1 MRTLNKTDIMKKILL
16 LALLVMSMAVTAQE
30 KRYVIQ
36 GEMSSPVLCYSNE
49 AVTEVRLEQM
59 VDGQMVEVASSPV
72 VGNKFMFEG
81 IVPQELALYNITG
94 FDNGTIQVFVEE
106 GVINVG
112 PFDAAYPVGARI
124 GGTPSNDMYQAYI
137 DLNGECIKEAKVRM
151 KEAQESMPAEVKG
164 NLEAEA
170 KYTSPVFYVNNMHFK
185 VAIMDFI
192 YKNIDSP
199 VALYIIKYSMMPAFA
214 TDVIQD
220 FIDAVPAE
228 LHSLSMYKELVND
241 VLSANLKVGSQAP
254 DITGRTPDGKPVSL
268 SDFRGKYV
276 FLDFWASW
284 CAPCRRE
291 IPYLKEALA
300 YSGESENLV
309 VLSYSID
316 DEYED
321 WIGCIADNELTHRN
335 WVHIS
340 SLKGWNSEGIKLF
353 GVKGVP
359 FTALIGPDGN
369 VVAFEL
375 RGEEMVKR
383 LRKIV
388 DDVNE

>member
-1 MRTLNKTDIMKKILL
+1 MRKFLV
-16 LALLVMSMAVTAQE
+16 LALLAISTVITAQE
-30 KRYVIQ
+30 KRFVIK

-49 AVTEVRLEQM
+49 SVTEVKLEQM
-59 VDGQMVEVASSPV
+59 VDGQMVVTATVPV
-72 VGNKFMFEG
+72 VDNKFVFEG
-81 IVPQELALYNITG
+81 VVPAELALFNITG
-94 FDNGTIQVFVEE
+94 FDNGTIQLFIEE

-137 DLNGECIKEAKVRM
+137 DLNGKCIKEAKERM
-151 KEAQESMPAEVKG
+151 KEAQANIPAEIKG

-199 VALYIIKYSMMPAFA
+199 VVLYIIKYSMMPAFS

-220 FIDAVPAE
+220 FIDAVPTE

-254 DITGRTPDGKPVSL
+254 DITGRTPDGKTISL

-300 YSGESENLV
+300 YSGESENIV

-321 WIGCIADNELTHRN
+321 WTGCIADNELTHRN

-340 SLKGWNSEGIKLF
+340 ALKGWNSEGIKLF

-359 FTALIGPDGN
+359 FTALIAPDGN

-383 LRKIV
+383 LKKIV
-388 DDVNE
+388 DGVNE

>member
-1 MRTLNKTDIMKKILL
+1 MKKILL

-49 AVTEVRLEQM
+49 SVTEVRLEQM
-59 VDGQMVEVASSPV
+59 VDGQMVEAASSPV
-72 VGNKFMFEG
+72 VDNKFMFEG

-321 WIGCIADNELTHRN
+321 WTGCIADNELTHRN

>member
-1 MRTLNKTDIMKKILL
+1 MRKLL
-16 LALLVMSMAVTAQE
+16 VLALLAISTVITAQE
-30 KRYVIQ
+30 KRYVIK

-49 AVTEVRLEQM
+49 TVTEVKLEQM
-59 VDGQMVEVASSPV
+59 VDGQMVVTATAPV
-72 VGNKFMFEG
+72 VGNRFVFEG
-81 IVPQELALYNITG
+81 VVPAELGLFNITG
-94 FDNGTIQVFVEE
+94 FDNGTIQLFIEE

-137 DLNGECIKEAKVRM
+137 DLNSECIKEAKVRM
-151 KEAQESMPAEVKG
+151 KEAQASIPAEIKG

-192 YKNIDSP
+192 YRNIDSP
-199 VALYIIKYSMMPAFA
+199 VVLYIIKYSMMPTFT
-214 TDVIQD
+214 TDVIQN
-220 FIDAVPAE
+220 FIDAVPEE

-241 VLSANLKVGSQAP
+241 VLSANLKVGAKAP
-254 DITGRTPDGKPVSL
+254 DISGRTPDGKELSL
-268 SDFRGKYV
+268 SDFKGKYV

-300 YSGESENLV
+300 YSGESDNIV

-321 WIGCIADNELTHRN
+321 WTGCIADNELVHRN

-340 SLKGWNSEGIKLF
+340 VLKGWNSEALKFF
-353 GVKGVP
+353 GVNGVP
-359 FTALIGPDGN
+359 FTALIDPEGK
-369 VVAFEL
+369 VVQFEL
-375 RGEEMVKR
+375 RGEEMVKK
-383 LRKIV
+383 LKKIV
-388 DDVNE
+388 DGINE

>member
-1 MRTLNKTDIMKKILL
+1 M
-16 LALLVMSMAVTAQE
+16 LALLAISTVITAQE
-30 KRYVIQ
+30 KRFVIK

-49 AVTEVRLEQM
+49 SVTEVKLEQM
-59 VDGQMVEVASSPV
+59 VDGQMVVTATVPV
-72 VGNKFMFEG
+72 VDNKFVFEG
-81 IVPQELALYNITG
+81 VVPAELALFNITG
-94 FDNGTIQVFVEE
+94 FDNGTIQLFIEE

-137 DLNGECIKEAKVRM
+137 DLNGKCIKEAKERM
-151 KEAQESMPAEVKG
+151 KEAQANIPAEIKG

-199 VALYIIKYSMMPAFA
+199 VALYIIKYSMMPAFS

-220 FIDAVPAE
+220 FIDAVPTE

-254 DITGRTPDGKPVSL
+254 DITGRTPDGKTISL

-300 YSGESENLV
+300 YSGESENIV

-321 WIGCIADNELTHRN
+321 WTGCIADNELTHRN

-340 SLKGWNSEGIKLF
+340 ALKGWNSEGIKLF

-383 LRKIV
+383 LKKIV
-388 DDVNE
+388 DGVNE

>member
-1 MRTLNKTDIMKKILL
+1 MRKIFI
-16 LALLVMSMAVTAQE
+16 LALLAISTVITAQE
-30 KRYVIQ
+30 KRFVIK
-36 GEMSSPVLCYSNE
+36 GEMSSPYLCYSDE
-49 AVTEVRLEQM
+49 AVKEVNLEQM
-59 VDGQMVEVASSPV
+59 VDGQMVVTATVPV
-72 VGNKFMFEG
+72 VDNKFVFEG
-81 IVPQELALYNITG
+81 VVPDELGLFNITG
-94 FDNGTIQVFVEE
+94 FDNGTIQLFIEE
-106 GVINVG
+106 GVMNVG

-124 GGTPSNDMYQAYI
+124 GGTPCNDMYQAYI
-137 DLNGECIKEAKVRM
+137 DLNSACVKEAKARM
-151 KEAQESMPAEVKG
+151 KEAQENMPADIKG

-199 VALYIIKYSMMPAFA
+199 VALYIIKYSMMPTFT
-214 TDVIQD
+214 TDVIQN
-220 FIDAVPAE
+220 FIDAVPEE
-228 LHSLSMYKELVND
+228 LHSLAMYKELVND

-254 DITGRTPDGKPVSL
+254 DITGRTPDGKEVSL

-300 YSGESENLV
+300 YSGESENIV

-321 WIGCIADNELTHRN
+321 WTGCIADNGLTHRN

-340 SLKGWNSEGIKLF
+340 ALKGWNSEGIKLF
-353 GVKGVP
+353 SVKGVP

-383 LRKIV
+383 LKKIV
-388 DDVNE
+388 GGVNE

>member
-1 MRTLNKTDIMKKILL
+1 MRKFLV
-16 LALLVMSMAVTAQE
+16 LALLAISTVITAQE
-30 KRYVIQ
+30 KRFVIK

-49 AVTEVRLEQM
+49 SVTEVKLEQM
-59 VDGQMVEVASSPV
+59 VDGQMVVTATVPV
-72 VGNKFMFEG
+72 VDNKFVFEG
-81 IVPQELALYNITG
+81 VVPAELALFNITG
-94 FDNGTIQVFVEE
+94 FDNGTIQLFIEE

-137 DLNGECIKEAKVRM
+137 DLNGKCIKEAKERM
-151 KEAQESMPAEVKG
+151 KEAQANIPAEIKG

-199 VALYIIKYSMMPAFA
+199 VVLYIIKYSMMPAFS

-220 FIDAVPAE
+220 FIDAVPTE

-254 DITGRTPDGKPVSL
+254 DITGRTPDGKTISL

-300 YSGESENLV
+300 YSGESENIV

-321 WIGCIADNELTHRN
+321 WTGCIADNELTHRN

-340 SLKGWNSEGIKLF
+340 ALKGWNSEGIKLF
-353 GVKGVP
+353 AVKGVP
-359 FTALIGPDGN
+359 FTALIAPDGN

-383 LRKIV
+383 LKKIV
-388 DDVNE
+388 DGVNE